1 MSEILP
7 NAVDSTHICC
17 PMSNPVSFRSLRW
30 LPVVA
35 VAWQLAAC
43 STTSDVAST
52 SKPNV
57 YTVSTR
63 TVGMSTTWATAHEK
77 AVDEATNYCSQR
89 GMRASMKR
97 ESLSAGRG
105 VSASSELAFECHPTL
120 ETTADSSG

>member
-1 MSEILP
+1 
-7 NAVDSTHICC
+7 
-17 PMSNPVSFRSLRW
+17 MSNPVSFRSLRW

-97 ESLSAGRG
+97 DSLSAGRG

-120 ETTADSSG
+120 ENTPDSRG